1 MATVQNIKQPT
12 MSSFYIPK
20 PCHENWNN
28 MTPQEKGRHCD
39 VCSKVVVDF
48 TKKTPVEVD
57 KIMTEAEGSVCGNFN
72 INQLNQEAQMKVFKN
87 PTNLFNRN
95 FKYFAM
101 SVFGFFAINKK
112 AEAQMKGK
120 VAIRGDV
127 APYEYENTN
136 KETTTLSGT
145 IKKADGKPAGGAV
158 IILTSEGNEIGR
170 TTAIANGT
178 YSIKIRPG
186 KIVNKKVNVVVN
198 YSHAETKHVNDLTL
212 NKPENK
218 LNVTLDE
225 MYMMLGEVAFV
236 EEPVIDTVKIVEPI
250 DTTETNI
257 VMNVITIVEATDTTK
272 TTATCT
278 ETHVV
283 ETTDTTNTNSEKTP
297 ENPINNLVIRPEDL
311 KVSIYPNPAGTFATL
326 YCNKAD
332 KYKLELFDIKG
343 ALQQT
348 TYMNGTEI
356 RLDVSKLQRGTYFV
370 KVNDVTGVVNTLKLV
385 KN

>member
-1 MATVQNIKQPT
+1 

-20 PCHENWNN
+20 PCHENWNS

-48 TKKTPVEVD
+48 TQKTPVEVD
-57 KIMTEAEGSVCGNFN
+57 KIMNEAEGSVCGNFS
-72 INQLNQEAQMKVFKN
+72 IDQLNHEAQMKVFKN
-87 PTNLFNRN
+87 PNNLFNRN

-101 SVFGFFAINKK
+101 SVFGFFAFNKK

-136 KETTTLSGT
+136 KEITTLSGT

-158 IILTSEGNEIGR
+158 VVITSEGNEIGR
-170 TTAIANGT
+170 TTAIANGA

-186 KIVNKKVNVVVN
+186 KIVNKKVNVTVN
-198 YSHAETKHVNDLTL
+198 YSHVETKHVNDLTL

-218 LNVTLDE
+218 LNVVLDE

-236 EEPVIDTVKIVEPI
+236 PETLDSVVKVVEPVDTVKTDVVIPVETVI
-250 DTTETNI
+250 DP
-257 VMNVITIVEATDTTK
+257 VIGDTAK
-272 TTATCT
+272 TTTCT
-278 ETHVV
+278 ETYTV
-283 ETTDTTNTNSEKTP
+283 EMTDTTNTSDEKTP
-297 ENPINNLVIRPEDL
+297 KNLINNLVIRPEDIQA
-311 KVSIYPNPAGTFATL
+311 SIYPNPAGTYAIV

-332 KYKLELFDIKG
+332 KYKIELFDLKG

-348 TYMNGTEI
+348 TYMNGTEV
-356 RLDVSKLQRGTYFV
+356 RLDVSKLQRGTYVV
-370 KVNDVTGVVNTLKLV
+370 KVNDVTGVVNTLRLV

>member
-1 MATVQNIKQPT
+1 

-20 PCHENWNN
+20 PCHENWNS
-28 MTPQEKGRHCD
+28 MTPQEKGRQCD

-48 TKKTPVEVD
+48 TQKTPVEVD
-57 KIMTEAEGSVCGNFN
+57 KIMNEAEGSVCGNFS
-72 INQLNQEAQMKVFKN
+72 IDQLNHEAQMKVFKN

-101 SVFGFFAINKK
+101 SVFGFFAFNKK
-112 AEAQMKGK
+112 SEAQMKGK

-136 KETTTLSGT
+136 KETTSLSGT
-145 IKKADGKPAGGAV
+145 IKKVDGKPAGGAV
-158 IILTSEGNEIGR
+158 VVLTSEGNEIGR

-186 KIVNKKVNVVVN
+186 KIVNKKVSVTVN
-198 YSHAETKHVNDLTL
+198 YSHSETKHVNDLTL

-236 EEPVIDTVKIVEPI
+236 EPIVLDSVVKVVEPVDTAKTDVLITVETLIDPVIF
-250 DTTETNI
+250 DTL
-257 VMNVITIVEATDTTK
+257 K
-272 TTATCT
+272 TTTTCT
-278 ETHVV
+278 ETYTV
-283 ETTDTTNTNSEKTP
+283 ETTDTTNTGDEKTP
-297 ENPINNLVIRPEDL
+297 ENPVNNLVIRPEDIQA
-311 KVSIYPNPAGTFATL
+311 SIYPNPAGTFATL

-332 KYKLELFDIKG
+332 KYKIELFDLKG

-356 RLDVSKLQRGTYFV
+356 RLDVSKFQRGTYIV
-370 KVNDVTGVVNTLKLV
+370 KVNDVTGVVNTLRLI

>member
-1 MATVQNIKQPT
+1 

-20 PCHENWNN
+20 PCHENWKN

-48 TKKTPVEVD
+48 TQKTPVEVD
-57 KIMTEAEGSVCGNFN
+57 KIMHEAEGSVCGNFN

-101 SVFGFFAINKK
+101 TVFGFFAFNKK
-112 AEAQMKGK
+112 SEAQMKGK

-145 IKKADGKPAGGAV
+145 IKKADGRPAGGAV
-158 IILTSEGNEIGR
+158 VVLTSEGNEIGR
-170 TTAIANGT
+170 TTAIANGA

-186 KIVNKKVNVVVN
+186 KIVNKKVNVTVN

-236 EEPVIDTVKIVEPI
+236 EPQVVDSVVKVVEPVDTIKTDIVIPIETVTESVIVDTVKTTTCNETYTIEP
-250 DTTETNI
+250 
-257 VMNVITIVEATDTTK
+257 
-272 TTATCT
+272 
-278 ETHVV
+278 
-283 ETTDTTNTNSEKTP
+283 TDTTNQTNEKTP
-297 ENPINNLVIRPEDL
+297 ENLINNLVIRPEDIQA
-311 KVSIYPNPAGTFATL
+311 SIYPNPAGTFATL

-332 KYKLELFDIKG
+332 KYKIELFDLKG

-348 TYMNGTEI
+348 TYMSGTEV
-356 RLDVSKLQRGTYFV
+356 RLDVSKLQRGTYIV
-370 KVNDVTGVVNTLKLV
+370 KVNDVTGVVNTLRLV